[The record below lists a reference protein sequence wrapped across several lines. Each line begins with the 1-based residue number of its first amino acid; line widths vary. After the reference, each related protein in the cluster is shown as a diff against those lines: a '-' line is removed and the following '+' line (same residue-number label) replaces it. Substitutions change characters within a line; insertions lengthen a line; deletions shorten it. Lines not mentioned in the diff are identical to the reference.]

1 MANVFAVP
9 VFFIVF
15 RETIETS
22 IVVAVLLAVIKQ
34 ASQDGHQSATYKKL
48 LWQVWIGLAAGV
60 LICLIIG
67 GAMIGAFYS
76 IGKNLWEGTETLYE
90 GIFGLIASIII
101 TVIGAA
107 ILRISKLRE
116 KWVTKLSITVDSSA
130 QTTKETNTSRIS
142 IWSKKYAMFL
152 LPFITV
158 LREGLECVIFVGGV
172 SFAAPATSF
181 PLPVVTG
188 LLGGSAIG
196 WLIYKGGNTIRL
208 QWFLIASTCVLY
220 LVAAG
225 LLSRAAWSFDMY
237 QYNKL
242 VGADVAE
249 AGVGPGSY
257 DIHRTVWHVNCCS
270 PTLNGGSGWGIFSA
284 VLGWQNSATYSS
296 VIVYNVYW
304 IVVGG
309 WFLVQMFLEKKGRY
323 PFMKTSSSLT
333 SRGREGPLEH
343 SMVTGTGGLTLAGGV
358 LSEKEAHMSVI
369 VKVS

>member
-22 IVVAVLLAVIKQ
+22 IVVAVLLALIKQ
-34 ASQDGHQSATYKKL
+34 ASQDGHQSATYTKL
-48 LWQVWIGLAAGV
+48 VKQVWIGAAAGV
-60 LICLIIG
+60 
-67 GAMIGAFYS
+67 IGA
-76 IGKNLWEGTETLYE
+76 T
-90 GIFGLIASIII
+90 
-101 TVIGAA
+101 
-107 ILRISKLRE
+107 ILRISKMRE
-116 KWVTKLSITVDSSA
+116 KWVTKLSITIDSST
-130 QTTKETNTSRIS
+130 QTMKETSISRLS

-237 QYNKL
+237 EYNKL
-242 VGADVAE
+242 VGEDVAE

-257 DIHRTVWHVNCCS
+257 NIRRTVWHVNCCS
-270 PTLNGGSGWGIFSA
+270 PTLNGGSGWGIFYA

-323 PFMKTSSSLT
+323 PFMKASPPRA
-333 SRGREGPLEH
+333 SRGNQGTLERG
-343 SMVTGTGGLTLAGGV
+343 MVTDTEGLTLAGGV
-358 LSEKEAHMSVI
+358 LSEKERDMGII
-369 VKVS
+369 VTVS